1 MMNKWIT
8 IPKNEMGE
16 KEYENGVEESENLI
30 SLTIP
35 ENEFAALWDVFE
47 TINDHFGLL
56 IDDFESEIIPA
67 EMIHDVITLVSKEKY
82 PVFYDALITAQKYDT
97 YLAFD
102 F

>member
-1 MMNKWIT
+1 MNKWIT

-16 KEYENGVEESENLI
+16 KEYEHGVEESENLI
-30 SLTIP
+30 SFTIP
-35 ENEFAALWDVFE
+35 ENEFATLWDVFE
-47 TINDHFGLL
+47 TINKNIRLL

>member
-1 MMNKWIT
+1 
-8 IPKNEMGE
+8 MGE
-16 KEYENGVEESENLI
+16 KEYEHGVEESENLI
-30 SLTIP
+30 SFTIP
-35 ENEFAALWDVFE
+35 ENEFITLWDVFE

-56 IDDFESEIIPA
+56 IDEFESEIIPA

>member
-1 MMNKWIT
+1 
-8 IPKNEMGE
+8 MGE
-16 KEYENGVEESENLI
+16 KEYEHGVEESENLI
-30 SLTIP
+30 SFTIP
-35 ENEFAALWDVFE
+35 ENEFADLWDVFE
-47 TINDHFGLL
+47 TINDRFGLL

>member
-1 MMNKWIT
+1 
-8 IPKNEMGE
+8 MGE

-97 YLAFD
+97 YLAFG

>member
-1 MMNKWIT
+1 
-8 IPKNEMGE
+8 MGE

-35 ENEFAALWDVFE
+35 ENEFVAVWDVFE